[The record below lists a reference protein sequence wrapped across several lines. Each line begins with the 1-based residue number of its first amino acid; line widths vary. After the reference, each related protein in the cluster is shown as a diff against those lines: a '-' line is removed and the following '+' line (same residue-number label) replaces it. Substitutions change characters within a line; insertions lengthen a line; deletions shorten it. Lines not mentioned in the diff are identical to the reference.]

1 MPTRHRQCHR
11 WLVILLV
18 ALLSPIMPGK
28 VNLCLLPGG
37 EMHLEADCATPCSQ
51 AASPTQAGDGHEDRF
66 CRLNDGEGAC
76 LDFTVGEKSA
86 SRLQNRNLAP
96 LSPVAFL
103 ILPSPVIGPATGQTV
118 SRDFPPLPHPHLV
131 AQQTTVIRI

>member
-1 MPTRHRQCHR
+1 MPTRHSQCRR

-51 AASPTQAGDGHEDRF
+51 AAAPVQAGDKQEDLF
-66 CRLNDGEGAC
+66 CRLNAGEGTC
-76 LDFTVGEKSA
+76 LDFTVGEKNA

-96 LSPVAFL
+96 QTPSVFPV
-103 ILPSPVIGPATGQTV
+103 LPSPVIRPVAGAV
-118 SRDFPPLPHPHLV
+118 ASRNFPPLPHPHLV

>member
-1 MPTRHRQCHR
+1 MPTRHRQCRR

-37 EMHLEADCATPCSQ
+37 DMHLEADCATPCSQ
-51 AASPTQAGDGHEDRF
+51 AASPAQAGDEYEDRF
-66 CRLNDGEGAC
+66 CRLNDGKGAC

-86 SRLQNRNLAP
+86 SRQNRYLPP
-96 LSPVAFL
+96 LSPAAFL
-103 ILPSPVIGPATGQTV
+103 ILPSPVICPPAGQTAP
-118 SRDFPPLPHPHLV
+118 RTFPPLPHPHLV